1 MATQICPAIRATGGM
16 MKTTCGNTNL
26 VKATANLKRGYRL
39 NNTTK
44 DTHML
49 NEHDLADFE
58 RLPVEKLYNLPR
70 ESYFEF
76 DNVPY
81 YFDHVDGMYSL
92 CIGIAAGFEGIIH
105 FSASTPVVPL
115 KAPK

>member
-1 MATQICPAIRATGGM
+1 MPCLRH
-16 MKTTCGNTNL
+16 
-26 VKATANLKRGYRL
+26 

-44 DTHML
+44 DIHML

-70 ESYFEF
+70 CTYFEF

-81 YFDHVDGMYSL
+81 FFDHIDGMYSL
-92 CIGIAAGFEGIIH
+92 CHTLSPVDYIH
-105 FSASTPVVPL
+105 FGASTPVVPL
-115 KAPK
+115 KAPKAPAN

>member
-1 MATQICPAIRATGGM
+1 MPCLRH
-16 MKTTCGNTNL
+16 
-26 VKATANLKRGYRL
+26 

-44 DTHML
+44 DIHML

-70 ESYFEF
+70 CSYFEF

-81 YFDHVDGMYSL
+81 YLDHIDGMYSV
-92 CIGIAAGFEGIIH
+92 CTDEDGNVYHIG
-105 FSASTPVVPL
+105 ASEEVEVKSKEAKNDT
-115 KAPK
+115 

>member
-1 MATQICPAIRATGGM
+1 MTPCLRH
-16 MKTTCGNTNL
+16 
-26 VKATANLKRGYRL
+26 

-44 DTHML
+44 DMHML

-70 ESYFEF
+70 CTYFEF

-81 YFDHVDGMYSL
+81 FFDHIDGMYSL
-92 CIGIAAGFEGIIH
+92 CRTIGKAAGFEGIIH

-115 KAPK
+115 KAPKAPAN

>member
-1 MATQICPAIRATGGM
+1 
-16 MKTTCGNTNL
+16 
-26 VKATANLKRGYRL
+26 
-39 NNTTK
+39 
-44 DTHML
+44 ML

-70 ESYFEF
+70 RSYFEF

-81 YFDHVDGMYSL
+81 FFDHIDGMYSL
-92 CIGIAAGFEGIIH
+92 CIVIGKAAGFEGIIH

-115 KAPK
+115 KAPKAPANQSSIIGLV

>member
-1 MATQICPAIRATGGM
+1 
-16 MKTTCGNTNL
+16 
-26 VKATANLKRGYRL
+26 
-39 NNTTK
+39 
-44 DTHML
+44 ML

-92 CIGIAAGFEGIIH
+92 CITTNNKGIIH
-105 FSASTPVVPL
+105 FGATTPVVPL
-115 KAPK
+115 KAPKAPAN